1 MASDQDA
8 IYRVR
13 IAGAEPVM
21 INPEVLSHLDVIAT
35 EDGRYHLLWEGK
47 SIHFEMLSLDLEAK
61 RMVIRAEGQQFQLEV
76 SDALQL
82 MIERLGLQR
91 HRSNALEQLRA
102 PMPGLVLKFLV
113 QPGDHIQPGDPVV
126 ILEAMKMENVIK
138 STGHGTVDQLRVSEG
153 QPVEKEEVLM
163 SFR

>member
-47 SIHFEMLSLDLEAK
+47 SIHFEVLSLDLEAK

-102 PMPGLVLKFLV
+102 PMPGLVLKLLV
-113 QPGDHIQPGDPVV
+113 NPGDTIQPGDPVV

-138 STGHGTVDQLRVSEG
+138 STGHGTVDQLLVREG
-153 QPVEKEEVLM
+153 QPVEKEAVLM
-163 SFR
+163 TFK

>member
-47 SIHFEMLSLDLEAK
+47 SIHFEVLSLDLEAK

-126 ILEAMKMENVIK
+126 ILEAMKMENEVRAPFDGVVRSIQA
-138 STGHGTVDQLRVSEG
+138 TPGQTVLRNDVLA
-153 QPVEKEEVLM
+153 EVK
-163 SFR
+163 

>member
-61 RMVIRAEGQQFQLEV
+61 RMVIQIGRAHV
-76 SDALQL
+76 
-82 MIERLGLQR
+82 
-91 HRSNALEQLRA
+91 
-102 PMPGLVLKFLV
+102 
-113 QPGDHIQPGDPVV
+113 
-126 ILEAMKMENVIK
+126 
-138 STGHGTVDQLRVSEG
+138 
-153 QPVEKEEVLM
+153 
-163 SFR
+163 

>member
-47 SIHFEMLSLDLEAK
+47 SIHFEVLSLDLEAK

-126 ILEAMKMENVIK
+126 ILEAMKMENEIHSPKTGVVKSVEIK
-138 STGHGTVDQLRVSEG
+138 IGNS
-153 QPVEKEEVLM
+153 VEKNQLLAIIE
-163 SFR
+163 